1 MIVELSSFLRIRWSP
16 PGIPFCI
23 KIKDVSFAEGIF
35 DKKDHLF
42 GSSFLVCSQ
51 VSYLALASDAVRA
64 CCDLAVSRLS
74 RDIRYAQFA

>member
-42 GSSFLVCSQ
+42 GSSSLVCTSILILLWQ
-51 VSYLALASDAVRA
+51 VMR
-64 CCDLAVSRLS
+64 
-74 RDIRYAQFA
+74 